1 MTLAE
6 AVAFALVAPAFALVL
21 RASWRSRTVA
31 PKETE

>member
-1 MTLAE
+1 MTFAD

-21 RASWRSRTVA
+21 RACWRSRTAA